1 MSAAHEAVSQTESR
15 HAHAEWIGGQ
25 IAKFKGMEVV
35 PLPVLTD
42 LARQMDILRVT
53 GRQQDPGAP
62 RDGMC
67 VKRPSGVG
75 KSTSARMLVRSA
87 AKRADV
93 PESESPVL
101 LVELEVEGT
110 ESLWNAILRALGD
123 PYWDV
128 GYPKALKK
136 RATKFLAKRGIEL
149 IIIDEFNH
157 CVDRG
162 QAKELMNTVK
172 LILNAGIA
180 PIVCMGTDDEL
191 DNLPS
196 VPAFERRMLSA
207 PIIGPLEW
215 QNPDHQTNWRGFLQ
229 GLDHGI
235 VNLGILPSLSGLGS
249 KKLAE
254 ALCVACG
261 GVIGYAHWV
270 VQDALTEV
278 LKRADQSIERVD
290 LAISVNRLFVK
301 HSIYDRENSLESFA

>member
-1 MSAAHEAVSQTESR
+1 MSVDNEAMSQAESQY
-15 HAHAEWIGGQ
+15 ALAERIGGQ
-25 IAKFKGMEVV
+25 IANFKGMEVI

-42 LARQMDILRVT
+42 LARQMDILRET
-53 GRQQDPGAP
+53 GRQQAPGTP

-75 KSTSARMLVRSA
+75 KSTSAKILVRSA
-87 AKRADV
+87 AKRAGV
-93 PESESPVL
+93 PESDSPVL
-101 LVELEVEGT
+101 LVELDVEQT

-136 RATKFLAKRGIEL
+136 RATKFLAKRRIEL

-180 PIVCMGTDDEL
+180 PVVCMGTDDEL
-191 DNLPS
+191 DKLPC
-196 VPAFERRMLSA
+196 VPAFERRMVSVPL
-207 PIIGPLEW
+207 IGPLNW
-215 QNPDHQTNWRGFLQ
+215 RDPDHQTNWRGFLQ
-229 GLDHGI
+229 GLDRGI
-235 VNLGILPSLSGLGS
+235 VELGILPDLSGLGS
-249 KKLAE
+249 KKLAG
-254 ALCVACG
+254 ALCAACG
-261 GVIGYAHWV
+261 GIIGYAHWV

-278 LKRADQSIERVD
+278 LKRAESSIEPTHLARSVD
-290 LAISVNRLFVK
+290 RLFVK
-301 HSIYDRENSLESFA
+301 HRIDDLENAVASLA

>member
-1 MSAAHEAVSQTESR
+1 MTAATEILQVAR
-15 HAHAEWIGGQ
+15 DEHAEAEWIGRQ
-25 IAKFKGMEVV
+25 VATFKQMEAI

-42 LARQMDILRVT
+42 LVKQMDILRLT
-53 GRQQDPGAP
+53 GRQQEPGTP

-75 KSTSARMLVRSA
+75 KSTSARMLVQSA
-87 AKRADV
+87 AERAGV
-93 PESESPVL
+93 SAQEGPVL
-101 LVELEVEGT
+101 LVELDVEQT

-136 RATKFLAKRGIEL
+136 RAMKFLAKRGVEL
-149 IIIDEFNH
+149 IIVDEFNH

-162 QAKELMNTVK
+162 QAKELMNTIK

-180 PIVCMGTDDEL
+180 PVVCMGTDDEL
-191 DNLPS
+191 DKLPS

-207 PIIGPLEW
+207 PSIGPLEW
-215 QNPDHQTNWRGFLQ
+215 QDPDHRTNWRGFLQ
-229 GLDHGI
+229 GLDKGI
-235 VNLGILPSLSGLGS
+235 FEQGILPALSGLGS

-254 ALCVACG
+254 ALCQACG
-261 GVIGYAHWV
+261 GVIGYGHWV

-278 LKRADQSIERVD
+278 LKRGGRMIEHLD
-290 LAISVNRLFVK
+290 LALSVNRLFVK
-301 HSIYDRENSLESFA
+301 HSIYNLENALERLP